1 MALEKG
7 KLFAPSGSGDCG
19 DSPHPLTQIVVT
31 SVGAWR
37 GEGLGLVERIN

>member
-7 KLFAPSGSGDCG
+7 KLFAPSGSSDGGDT
-19 DSPHPLTQIVVT
+19 PHPLSQIVVT